1 MKVSVSGY
9 YYWLKHPISTRTA
22 KEQALLA
29 DIHKIY
35 DDSKKRGPDAHARGR
50 SIHHGGEV
58 IPAPAL
64 NLKIREVIGSN

>member
-9 YYWLKHPISTRTA
+9 YYWLKHPVGCRTI
-22 KEQALLA
+22 KEEKLLV

-50 SIHHGGEV
+50 SMA
-58 IPAPAL
+58 AP
-64 NLKIREVIGSN
+64 GSLVS